1 MPTKFTYFLVVKFTI
16 SNPWRQ
22 RYSRISN
29 RQKQRW
35 FIYKELFL
43 TWRPFRPSSISFDLT
58 HKPNEKK
65 RNKRKKTRMRKYKE
79 IRKEGGLQIY
89 RDHVLKDI
97 ALIL

>member
-65 RNKRKKTRMRKYKE
+65 RNKRKK
-79 IRKEGGLQIY
+79 EGGLQIY